1 MIPKVIHYCWF
12 GGKQLPEL
20 AQKCKESWKKFC
32 PEYEIKEWNETN
44 FDLDCCDYV
53 KEAYKAK
60 MWAFV
65 SDYARLKILYEFGGL
80 YFDTDVELIQPIDD
94 IVQNGPFMGREAYGL
109 LKNKTSVAPGLGMAV
124 NPGLGMYKRMLQIY
138 ESSHFIL
145 EDGTYNKKTIVEI
158 ATVLLEKDGL
168 KNENALQYIDGVY
181 IYPVDFFS
189 PMEVDTGK
197 VTITKNTR
205 SIHHYSGSWCSKE
218 NLYQTQLTRTML
230 KKYPKVPNVI
240 LLNIA
245 KFKTDM
251 KFKGI
256 AVAICE
262 LEKKILSK
270 VKR

>member
-1 MIPKVIHYCWF
+1 MTIE
-12 GGKQLPEL
+12 G
-20 AQKCKESWKKFC
+20 
-32 PEYEIKEWNETN
+32 
-44 FDLDCCDYV
+44 V
-53 KEAYKAK
+53 KNDSK
-60 MWAFV
+60 
-65 SDYARLKILYEFGGL
+65 S
-80 YFDTDVELIQPIDD
+80 
-94 IVQNGPFMGREAYGL
+94 
-109 LKNKTSVAPGLGMAV
+109 
-124 NPGLGMYKRMLQIY
+124 
-138 ESSHFIL
+138 
-145 EDGTYNKKTIVEI
+145 
-158 ATVLLEKDGL
+158 
-168 KNENALQYIDGVY
+168 YIDGVY

>member
-1 MIPKVIHYCWF
+1 
-12 GGKQLPEL
+12 
-20 AQKCKESWKKFC
+20 
-32 PEYEIKEWNETN
+32 
-44 FDLDCCDYV
+44 
-53 KEAYKAK
+53 
-60 MWAFV
+60 
-65 SDYARLKILYEFGGL
+65 
-80 YFDTDVELIQPIDD
+80 
-94 IVQNGPFMGREAYGL
+94 
-109 LKNKTSVAPGLGMAV
+109 MAV